1 MSYGNEFTLENNPLE
16 CGFDNYCNNL
26 SHDFIGK
33 NAIKKIIKNGIE
45 KKIKGITFDGSPT
58 PACSIPFPV
67 YSKNRFQI
75 GNITSGIYSPFL
87 KTNIGLS
94 MVDRDYW
101 NDEQDVIVLT
111 PDNIE
116 RKGKVCSLPFNYS

>member
-1 MSYGNEFTLENNPLE
+1 MCIRDS
-16 CGFDNYCNNL
+16 
-26 SHDFIGK
+26 
-33 NAIKKIIKNGIE
+33 
-45 KKIKGITFDGSPT
+45 
-58 PACSIPFPV
+58 
-67 YSKNRFQI
+67 

-101 NDEQDVIVLT
+101 NDGQDVIVLT

>member
-1 MSYGNEFTLENNPLE
+1 MGPRLLHAQYLFLYTQ
-16 CGFDNYCNNL
+16 
-26 SHDFIGK
+26 
-33 NAIKKIIKNGIE
+33 
-45 KKIKGITFDGSPT
+45 
-58 PACSIPFPV
+58 
-67 YSKNRFQI
+67 KNRFQI

-101 NDEQDVIVLT
+101 NDGQDVIVLT

>member
-1 MSYGNEFTLENNPLE
+1 MILPIW
-16 CGFDNYCNNL
+16 NL
-26 SHDFIGK
+26 FFEYTGK
-33 NAIKKIIKNGIE
+33 GIE
-45 KKIKGITFDGSPT
+45 HGGVGNPSKV
-58 PACSIPFPV
+58 IPFIFL
-67 YSKNRFQI
+67 S
-75 GNITSGIYSPFL
+75 TPFF

-101 NDEQDVIVLT
+101 NDGQDVIVLT